1 MAVKKIEETLDQ
13 DIKLLGLVLNHLNK
27 IEYLIKQREAEEV
40 TIVDFFNLYR
50 CASLSA
56 SIACQLT
63 FYRRDLETLKQYAQA
78 LNLGDLSKAIKKKTN
93 ELRN

>member
-1 MAVKKIEETLDQ
+1 MVVMNIEEALNQ

-27 IEYLIKQREAEEV
+27 IEHLIKQREAQEV

-63 FYRRDLETLKQYAQA
+63 FYRRDLETLKQYARA
-78 LNLGDLSKAIKKKTN
+78 LNLGDLSEAVKKKN
-93 ELRN
+93 Q